1 MFIFRLLVRF
11 AIAIDK
17 KPTSWYVSGDGDI
30 CLRTL
35 PKIPSRVKPRLLEAA
50 LWVIRAKGYS
60 GTTVDDLCQAAGVT
74 KGGFFHH
81 YESKEALAIEAAK
94 YFSAMAD
101 GLFLQAEY
109 RRLTDPV
116 DRLLGY
122 VEFRKAILTGTLPEF
137 TCLLG
142 TMVQEDVAEAMRR
155 YEVVGEWSA
164 ESLAA
169 YTQAVIQGAFI
180 LAKAKGGAGVAA
192 DCLDHLHRYLK
203 MLFIP
208 SKFKET

>member
-1 MFIFRLLVRF
+1 L
-11 AIAIDK
+11 
-17 KPTSWYVSGDGDI
+17 S
-30 CLRTL
+30 TL
-35 PKIPSRVKPRLLEAA
+35 PKMPSTVKPRLLDAA

-60 GTTVDDLCQAAGVT
+60 GMTVDDLCRAAQVT

-81 YESKEALAIEAAK
+81 FESKEALAIEAAK
-94 YFSAMAD
+94 YFSAKAD
-101 GLFLQAEY
+101 GLFSQAEY

-122 VEFRKAILTGTLPEF
+122 VEFRKAILTGALPEF

-142 TMVQEDVAEAMRR
+142 TMVQETYETHPAIREACLECLGVNVAMVQEDVAEAMRR

-208 SKFKET
+208 LQFKERRNVG